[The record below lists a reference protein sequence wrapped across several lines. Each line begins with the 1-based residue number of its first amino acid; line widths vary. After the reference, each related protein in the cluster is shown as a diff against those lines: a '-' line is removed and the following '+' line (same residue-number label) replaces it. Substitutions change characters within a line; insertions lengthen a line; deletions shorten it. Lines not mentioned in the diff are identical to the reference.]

1 MLHVEILNWQKGVFV
16 KPELSIKID
25 YLKNRQNPAEVFEA
39 MALYI
44 NAYRDFGQ
52 VLINSVGVREDF
64 DFQLADIEKSSIL
77 SKLSSI
83 PGRVDEI
90 FETALYNAGDHLF
103 KELADVEL
111 TESEEDVESL
121 AVNLESVLANDL
133 PQQIA
138 DPSIDRQKLAF
149 VLEKLSIANQKIKS
163 DEFVVIT
170 SNVSKI
176 KPAVLNT
183 KWRFCGKPR
192 EMFLGDTK
200 TEEFDDKLYV
210 ISSLKTSESYSMETY
225 QNLIVSLAETRPLL
239 AFKLSSIDIFPSL
252 VRQQEKYKAKLPF
265 MLDENQFT
273 PEIEK
278 IANNLNEDAVSQ
290 LVNELNRLILLV
302 SFKCG
307 FLKFLYF
314 YVAIKLYKKPKLA
327 LSKEEKDDI
336 ESAMTE
342 LLVAYAQQQAK
353 T

>member
-1 MLHVEILNWQKGVFV
+1 M

-52 VLINSVGVREDF
+52 VLSNSVGFKVDF
-64 DFQLADIEKSSIL
+64 DFQLTDIVKSSIL

-90 FETALYNAGDHLF
+90 FEAALYNAGDRLF
-103 KELADVEL
+103 KELVDVES

-121 AVNLESVLANDL
+121 AVTLESVLTEGL

-163 DEFVVIT
+163 DESVVIA
-170 SNVSKI
+170 SNASKL
-176 KPAVLNT
+176 KPVALNT
-183 KWRFCGKPR
+183 KWRFFGKPK

-200 TEEFDDKLYV
+200 TEEFHDKLYV
-210 ISSLKTSESYSMETY
+210 TISVNEGNSVWSFRSLKLDRRFSGRITHKEWLEKY
-225 QNLIVSLAETRPLL
+225 QNGLIPPIGPKDLIEAKVRL
-239 AFKLSSIDIFPSL
+239 DIYTPPKGKGQPQI
-252 VRQQEKYKAKLPF
+252 RNAKVI
-265 MLDENQFT
+265 N
-273 PEIEK
+273 I
-278 IANNLNEDAVSQ
+278 NNIQRNSGLQ
-290 LVNELNRLILLV
+290 YEL
-302 SFKCG
+302 
-307 FLKFLYF
+307 
-314 YVAIKLYKKPKLA
+314 
-327 LSKEEKDDI
+327 
-336 ESAMTE
+336 
-342 LLVAYAQQQAK
+342 K

>member
-1 MLHVEILNWQKGVFV
+1 M

-103 KELADVEL
+103 KELTDVEL

-121 AVNLESVLANDL
+121 AVSLESVLANDL

-210 ISSLKTSESYSMETY
+210 TIAVNEGNSVWSFRSLKLERRFSGRIIHKEWLERY
-225 QNLIVSLAETRPLL
+225 QNGLIPPIGPKDLIDAKVRLDIYTPPKGKGQSQIRNVKVINVNNIQRHSGLQYELET
-239 AFKLSSIDIFPSL
+239 
-252 VRQQEKYKAKLPF
+252 
-265 MLDENQFT
+265 
-273 PEIEK
+273 
-278 IANNLNEDAVSQ
+278 
-290 LVNELNRLILLV
+290 
-302 SFKCG
+302 
-307 FLKFLYF
+307 
-314 YVAIKLYKKPKLA
+314 
-327 LSKEEKDDI
+327 
-336 ESAMTE
+336 
-342 LLVAYAQQQAK
+342 
-353 T
+353 